1 MAADSEDSTD
11 PEETPIAVELDG
23 VSKAYATTTAL
34 DDVSIAVR
42 EGEFFTLVG
51 PSGCGKTTTLRLI
64 GGFESPSGGTVR
76 LDGVDVSRVPPED
89 RDVGVVFQSYA
100 LFPHMTVGENVAYGL
115 KFASP
120 PGGVTTD
127 ERVTELLD
135 LVDLSGMEDRDPEE
149 LSGGQQ
155 QRVAVA
161 RALAPGPKVLLLDE
175 PMSALDAELREH
187 LRLEIRR
194 IQQELDITTIY
205 VTHDQEEALAISD
218 RVTVM
223 SAGRVEQ
230 VGTPQEVYHRPETRF
245 VAEFIGDNNVFS
257 GQVRD
262 VHRPDTGDRA
272 TATVDLSGT
281 TVTVSLGG
289 IQRAREGD
297 RLVFC
302 VRPEQLVFDSDVNAL
317 TATVVNTEFLGGR
330 TRVYLNWNGQE
341 IRARSRTA
349 VDDITGGALGDTVTV
364 GFDPADVHVVS
375 LDRDRES
382 VPVE

>member
-262 VHRPDTGDRA
+262 VRRPDTGDRA